1 MNKITQIKNN
11 AVLEGLVIS
20 YLLQLYAIKNNDKKT
35 FELASKTNFIN
46 YSRMRDISS
55 EENVDELRDVIHSFA
70 SKYIKLTQ
78 EEENKFDGWINEFT
92 EIITGIDPK
101 SSTIKLKSMYTE
113 LLEMEEE

>member
-11 AVLEGLVIS
+11 AVLEGLVVS

-35 FELASKTNFIN
+35 FELASKVNFIN

-55 EENVDELRDVIHSFA
+55 EENVDELRDVIRSFT
-70 SKYIKLTQ
+70 SKYITLTK
-78 EEENKFDGWINEFT
+78 EEESKFDEWIDEYSGM
-92 EIITGIDPK
+92 ITSIDPK